1 MQSLTGISI
10 PSAETK
16 KRSDFFDKAEE
27 NFKDNIELQKEQHQ
41 LQKINEK
48 ANNEINRSKKDDFLE
63 KAEHIMKV
71 D

>member
-27 NFKDNIELQKEQHQ
+27 NFNDNIVLQKE
-41 LQKINEK
+41 
-48 ANNEINRSKKDDFLE
+48 
-63 KAEHIMKV
+63 
-71 D
+71 